1 MAEEL
6 HWSGFICTCEA
17 MGKTILTILMIGLL
31 SVPGVARDRH
41 SDSWDNL
48 YQLIAG
54 QAVEVKES
62 NVKVEKGIFVG
73 FADQFLTI
81 HTQQQNLVS
90 PRTQISEIRLRPRR
104 AGRNTWIGAGVE
116 AAAGF
121 RDLRWHRRRP
131 FSPIAAE
138 TSQIYSRRYR
148 SYRGSGRSRICSRQS
163 PQHCLQGTLI
173 YR

>member
-31 SVPGVARDRH
+31 SDPALPEIGIRI
-41 SDSWDNL
+41 L
-48 YQLIAG
+48 GTTYQLVAG